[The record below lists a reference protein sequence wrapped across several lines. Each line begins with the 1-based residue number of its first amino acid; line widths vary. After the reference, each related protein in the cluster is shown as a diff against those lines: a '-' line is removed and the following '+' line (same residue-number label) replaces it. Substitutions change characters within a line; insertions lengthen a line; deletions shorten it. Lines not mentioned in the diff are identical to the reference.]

1 VGFGIG
7 DPANVAL
14 CEGLAD
20 AVSGV
25 LAATRR
31 VTDKGWLP
39 RSIQVGLTGKVIA
52 PDVYIA
58 VGIRGAPNHTVGMQR
73 AGTIVAINKDP
84 KAPIFQ
90 LASHGAAAD
99 AAELLPALTEAL
111 RARLP

>member
-1 VGFGIG
+1 
-7 DPANVAL
+7 
-14 CEGLAD
+14 
-20 AVSGV
+20 V

-90 LASHGAAAD
+90 MANFGAAVD
-99 AAELLPALTEAL
+99 AIDLVPALTTAL
-111 RARLP
+111 RARLAR